1 MRNVTATGNVI
12 RKARTGIAVSVVE
25 GTGAAIITDNAVDG
39 ATHGAVVGYRWSEPV
54 TGDLAAGGNDDLRN
68 LTVERNQ
75 VS

>member
-12 RKARTGIAVSVVE
+12 RKAGTGIAVSVVE
-25 GTGAAIITDNAVDG
+25 GTGSAIVTDNAIDG
-39 ATHGAVVGYRWSEPV
+39 AALGAIVGYRWSEPA
-54 TGDLAAGGNDDLRN
+54 TGDLAAGAGNGFRN